1 MPRHLSKAIPSDS
14 SASVA
19 TAPDKNAVKK
29 KAAIKDARP
38 PKPGKPSF
46 IRPETSKAGDS
57 RPASKSKSN
66 RFLAS
71 AKPEPERLHKIL
83 EILDQMY
90 PLVTTALQHQNPLEL
105 LVATILSAQC
115 TDERV
120 NQVTPVLF
128 RKYPDATALANA
140 SIEEIEEIIHSVN
153 FYHGKAKSIKNSCR
167 LLVDKFHSQVP
178 REMEQLLE
186 LPGVARK
193 TANVVLGSAYGVAL
207 GIVVDT
213 HVKRVSQ
220 RLGFTTHDDPVPI
233 EQDLMEIIPRERWIN
248 FSHQLI
254 YLGRSIC
261 QARKPRHEECPLAP
275 FCPSA
280 TMA

>member
-57 RPASKSKSN
+57 RPASKSKRN

-105 LVATILSAQC
+105 LVAHEYAKLSS
-115 TDERV
+115 R
-120 NQVTPVLF
+120 
-128 RKYPDATALANA
+128 
-140 SIEEIEEIIHSVN
+140 EIEMLESELLRELAAREPSV
-153 FYHGKAKSIKNSCR
+153 A
-167 LLVDKFHSQVP
+167 Q
-178 REMEQLLE
+178 Q
-186 LPGVARK
+186 A
-193 TANVVLGSAYGVAL
+193 SA
-207 GIVVDT
+207 
-213 HVKRVSQ
+213 
-220 RLGFTTHDDPVPI
+220 
-233 EQDLMEIIPRERWIN
+233 LM
-248 FSHQLI
+248 L
-254 YLGRSIC
+254 LGRRIVEDLD
-261 QARKPRHEECPLAP
+261 EE
-275 FCPSA
+275 
-280 TMA
+280 